1 MKVLIVE
8 DHTALLEGIINY
20 IEDNINNVD
29 LYSTSDGEKA
39 LRMIVNQKF
48 DVVMTDLNLPGL
60 NGIDLIKEIKGRK
73 LNLKIIVL
81 TMYYN
86 SNIINNLKELNIN
99 AFLTKNVSLSE
110 IKEAFTAINNN
121 ETYITPEIQNLY
133 NNSFISVEDEII
145 LNDGFSKTYNL
156 SKREIEVLDLMIE
169 NFSNDEIAEKLFLS
183 KETIKTHRKNL
194 FRKLGVN
201 NLLDLYKLLVSCKY
215 VKI

>member
-1 MKVLIVE
+1 MKILIVE
-8 DHTALLEGIINY
+8 DHIALLEGVVNY
-20 IEDNINNVD
+20 IKGNINNVD
-29 LYSTSDGEKA
+29 VYSTTDGEKA

-48 DVVMTDLNLPGL
+48 DIIITDLNLPGL
-60 NGIDLIKEIKGRK
+60 NGIDLIKEIKSKK

-86 SNIINNLKELNIN
+86 SNIVNNLKKLNIN

-110 IKEAFTAINNN
+110 IKEAFNAINNN

-169 NFSNDEIAEKLFLS
+169 NFSNDDIAKKLFLG
-183 KETIKTHRKNL
+183 KETVKTHRKNL